1 VVVFSS
7 LTLPALA
14 LSEQN
19 YAIKIP
25 DVQKSLAMVKTLKK
39 KQESNDTV
47 VTTRYNLCDS
57 VYGKANVDTSKGIV
71 NLWLGANVMIEYEYD
86 EAIDFLQSNL
96 EHAQAESKI
105 VNQDLAFVRDQIV
118 TSEVSM
124 SRIFN
129 WDVRRKRAAAAINEA
144 VPEDSVVTGSS

>member
-1 VVVFSS
+1 
-7 LTLPALA
+7 
-14 LSEQN
+14 
-19 YAIKIP
+19 
-25 DVQKSLAMVKTLKK
+25 MKK
-39 KQESNDTV
+39 KESEDPLI
-47 VTTRYNLCDS
+47 TTWYNLCNS
-57 VYGKANVDTSKGIV
+57 VYGKAKVDTSKGIV

-86 EAIDFLQSNL
+86 EAIAFLQSNL

-105 VNQDLAFVRDQIV
+105 VSQDLAFVRDQIV

-144 VPEDSVVTGSS
+144 VPEESAVTTASK